1 MGGLLLVAVIIG
13 ALVASGIGGKIAD
26 HAAQA
31 ICAIAG
37 QGCTATASA
46 STTEDGAARPAR
58 RAHAAR
64 QRLGRR
70 DRGARGAGPGR
81 ASTAAISTRRAG

>member
-13 ALVASGIGGKIAD
+13 ALVASGIGGRIAD

-37 QGCTATASA
+37 EGCTATASA
-46 STTEDGAARPAR
+46 ATTEEG
-58 RAHAAR
+58 
-64 QRLGRR
+64 LR
-70 DRGARGAGPGR
+70 DRLAALTPLVNGSGGAISAL
-81 ASTAAISTRRAG
+81 AAQAQAAIDRGDSTRRAG